1 MKIRYDQ
8 DVDALTII
16 LKQDIPVDESDE
28 IKPGVILDYDDKG
41 ELVSIEILNAS
52 LHMPDVTTLEY
63 QLTPQSP
70 RRSA

>member
-1 MKIRYDQ
+1 MKIRYEQ

-16 LKQDIPVDESDE
+16 LKQDIPVDASDE

-52 LHMPDVTTLEY
+52 LHIPDVTTLEY

-70 RRSA
+70 RRTA

>member
-28 IKPGVILDYDDKG
+28 I
-41 ELVSIEILNAS
+41 LNAS

-63 QLTPQSP
+63 QLTPKSP